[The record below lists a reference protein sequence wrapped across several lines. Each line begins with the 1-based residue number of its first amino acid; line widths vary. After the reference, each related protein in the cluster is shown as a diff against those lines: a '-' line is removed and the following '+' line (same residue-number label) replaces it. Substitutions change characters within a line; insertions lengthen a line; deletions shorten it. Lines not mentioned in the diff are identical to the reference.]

1 MKNIDE
7 LLEEIHL
14 REEDYE
20 MFQEEPVTDEEL
32 QEIKNR
38 VLEVVRKEQV
48 EEGVIEG
55 ATVTDLEKKRRR
67 KIKRWILP
75 LVATL
80 AIGSSLA
87 AGVAS
92 GNLSEI
98 FNVIFG
104 ENTAN
109 IGDSGLELGISDTQQ
124 GITLNVQGI
133 VGDKQNAIILFDLEK
148 EEGESFKG
156 NNIEFGKLKFKVEE
170 KKSFKGWNPFKLY
183 STTESSGS
191 FGWGLIDESY
201 QEPDKLIFKLDA
213 TLDQNL
219 IGAEGILE
227 IEDMIEVQT
236 GYWDSAVNLED
247 FFEAHPELLSQISI
261 PIPEDFMHY
270 TSEEELKYEGY
281 TADEIKKIMDNVP
294 TRGLPSRNLNLDLYP
309 EFKSNWRID
318 NIGFIDNQLHIRM
331 SGTGDKHYTPS
342 FKDASGNEVEMTYNL
357 TTYSSSEERED
368 ISKGY
373 YIYDIKDVEA
383 LNKVKLSTYFSKEFQ
398 TTKGKWQVRFKI
410 DINNQEKS
418 IKTDQTIPWIEN
430 MSLEIEEMK
439 LSNLSLQ
446 VTYKG
451 KKLYN
456 YPKVNVRFKDGKE
469 QEAFRHGATYG
480 DNMAECTYAF
490 TVPIDVSEVEAIIIN
505 EVEIKVE

>member
-20 MFQEEPVTDEEL
+20 MFQDEPVTDEEL

-48 EEGVIEG
+48 TE
-55 ATVTDLEKKRRR
+55 VTDLENKKRRKAR
-67 KIKRWILP
+67 RWILP

-80 AIGSSLA
+80 AIGTSLV

-92 GNLSEI
+92 GNLGEI

-109 IGDSGLELGISDTQQ
+109 IGESGLELGISDRQQ

-148 EEGESFKG
+148 EDGEPFKG
-156 NNIEFGKLKFKVEE
+156 NDIKFGKLNFQVEE
-170 KKSFKGWNPFKLY
+170 KKSLKGWNPFKFY
-183 STTESSGS
+183 STTESSGR
-191 FGWGLIDESY
+191 FGWGPIDEGY
-201 QEPDKLIFKLDA
+201 QEPSKLIFKLDA
-213 TLDQNL
+213 TLNQEL
-219 IGAEGILE
+219 IGSEGILE
-227 IEDMIEVQT
+227 IEDMTEVQT

-247 FFEAHPELLSQISI
+247 FFEAHPSLLSQASI
-261 PIPEDFMHY
+261 PMPEELLHY
-270 TSEEELKYEGY
+270 TSAEELKYEGY
-281 TADEIKKIMDNVP
+281 TEDKIKKIMDNIP
-294 TRGLPSRNLNLDLYP
+294 TRALPSRNLNLDLYP
-309 EFKSNWRID
+309 EFESNWRVD

-331 SGTGDKHYTPS
+331 SGTGDKHYTPA
-342 FKDASGNEVEMTYNL
+342 FKDASGNEVEMTYNI

-368 ISKGY
+368 IVGGY
-373 YIYDIKDVEA
+373 YIYDIKDIEA
-383 LNKVKLSTYFSKEFQ
+383 LKKVKLGSSFSKEFQ
-398 TTKGKWQVRFKI
+398 TTQGKWQVRFQI
-410 DINNQEKS
+410 DIKNQEKR
-418 IKTDQTIPWIEN
+418 ITTDQTIPWIDD
-430 MSLEIEEMK
+430 MSLTIEKMK

-451 KKLYN
+451 GNLHN

-469 QEAFRHGATYG
+469 QEAFRHGATYRE
-480 DNMAECTYAF
+480 NLTECTYAF
-490 TVPIDVSEVEAIIIN
+490 TAPIDVLQVEAIIIN
-505 EVEIKVE
+505 EVEIKVV